1 MQTELPVESCHLVNT
16 IVDTLGT
23 TFSIN
28 DFIAYVSQE
37 RKKDVVV
44 VNKLIDTA
52 YLGLCFSFNNCDLII
67 VVPNLSRRL
76 YLITL
81 LHELIHV
88 LCGDA
93 KHYDKVYD
101 DATHNSILS
110 LDMTR
115 RDADMLYNDLP
126 DDIKVR
132 EDIAETSAS
141 LLFEYVWRNEESV
154 PAMVQRIYGYKE

>member
-1 MQTELPVESCHLVNT
+1 MQTELPAESCHLVNT

-88 LCGDA
+88 LRGDA
-93 KHYDKVYD
+93 KHYYKLYD
-101 DATHNSILS
+101 DAIHNSILS
-110 LDMTR
+110 LDITR

-141 LLFEYVWRNEESV
+141 LLFEYVCRNEESV

>member
-1 MQTELPVESCHLVNT
+1 MQTELPAESCHLVTT

-23 TFSIN
+23 AFSIN
-28 DFIAYVSQE
+28 DLIAHVSQE

-88 LCGDA
+88 LRGDA
-93 KHYDKVYD
+93 KHYDKLYD

-126 DDIKVR
+126 DAIKVR

>member
-1 MQTELPVESCHLVNT
+1 MQTELPAESCHLVNT

-88 LCGDA
+88 LRGDT

-101 DATHNSILS
+101 DATRNSILS

-126 DDIKVR
+126 DAIKVR